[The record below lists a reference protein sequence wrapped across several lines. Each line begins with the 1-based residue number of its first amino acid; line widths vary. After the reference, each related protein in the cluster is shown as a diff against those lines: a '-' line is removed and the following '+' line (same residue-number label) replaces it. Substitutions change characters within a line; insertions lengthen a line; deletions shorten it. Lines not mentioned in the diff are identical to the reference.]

1 MREEHHRCRQ
11 APSQAALTFV
21 VLCEMGSRLIGAGVI
36 ACSVI
41 GCSLLGCRAPEPPTV
56 TPHAVKVVGIN
67 AGGMDLDVQLS
78 VHNPNSF
85 PLSAESVE
93 GTLFVS
99 RRLEL
104 GHGSSPEVDPI
115 PAGGTSMVA
124 SRLHMTWAGL
134 SSAVPLLASERIPYE
149 FDGTV
154 AVGGRSINVKLPFTL
169 RGELTRSELVQAGL
183 RGF

>member
-1 MREEHHRCRQ
+1 M
-11 APSQAALTFV
+11 A
-21 VLCEMGSRLIGAGVI
+21 SRPIGCGIIADWVI
-36 ACSVI
+36 ACAPV
-41 GCSLLGCRAPEPPTV
+41 GCSITNCSITGCRVPEPPTV
-56 TPHAVKVVGIN
+56 TPHTVRVVGIN

-85 PLSAESVE
+85 PLAAEGVE

-99 RRLEL
+99 RRQEL
-104 GHGSSPEVDPI
+104 GHGSSPEVDSI

-154 AVGGRSINVKLPFTL
+154 AIGGQSINVKLPFKL
-169 RGELTRSELVQAGL
+169 SGELTRNELLQAGL